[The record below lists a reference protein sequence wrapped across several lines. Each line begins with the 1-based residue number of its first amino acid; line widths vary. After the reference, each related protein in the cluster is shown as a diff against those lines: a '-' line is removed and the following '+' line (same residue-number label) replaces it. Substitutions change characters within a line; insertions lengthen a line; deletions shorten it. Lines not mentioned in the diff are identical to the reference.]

1 MRYPRNHE
9 GAKGTEKVPE
19 YQKMQLSDSK
29 GASVSRKQQGE
40 DGNRQKDPR
49 RSRAL
54 QASEELDQIKETLM
68 EA

>member
-1 MRYPRNHE
+1 
-9 GAKGTEKVPE
+9 
-19 YQKMQLSDSK
+19 MQLSDSK